1 MLIITCTTLPAHH
14 VCNSAI
20 RAAAWPQWHPNSSNK
35 VSAPYVLFVLC
46 WGCCRYFADLA
57 AQASSLH
64 AVAPPSRKQLRQ
76 AYAQLQETASA
87 PLADVSI
94 ACQAAGIGDD
104 TLQRV
109 VAAGRID
116 ASKAVNVL
124 EVLLLLLTMSCETFA
139 GTVQGI
145 FEVFGSSNDSSS
157 NVLPVLDFLAL
168 LGYLAAYDSDVS
180 AALQQQVAEALSG
193 QLDTDYKGLKAIPA
207 LADKLA

>member
-1 MLIITCTTLPAHH
+1 MNNEQCDTCHHFSMLVL
-14 VCNSAI
+14 SAGEC
-20 RAAAWPQWHPNSSNK
+20 
-35 VSAPYVLFVLC
+35 Y
-46 WGCCRYFADLA
+46 CRYFANLA

-64 AVAPPSRKQLRQ
+64 AVSPPSRQQLHQ
-76 AYAQLQETASA
+76 AYAQLQDTPTA

-94 ACQAAGIGDD
+94 ACQAAGISDD

-116 ASKAVNVL
+116 TSKAVSVL

-145 FEVFGSSNDSSS
+145 FEVFGSSSSNS
-157 NVLPVLDFLAL
+157 SRDNVLPVADFLSL
-168 LGYLAAYDSDVS
+168 LGHLAAYDSDVS

-193 QLDTDYKGLKAIPA
+193 QLDTDCKGLLAIPA